1 MRCDK
6 IQIEGLSVIVPTFN
20 EADNIE
26 DVLDRIENTIKMIK
40 KREIIIVDDS
50 SPDNTGEIAENIRKK
65 YGNMR
70 IINRTGERGLASSI
84 IDGMK
89 NSNYDI
95 ICVMD
100 ADLQHPPEI
109 ILEMIEKIQEGNEL
123 VIASRYI
130 KNGEIRGWSITRKI
144 ISKGAVLLTRFLIS
158 SARGV
163 KDPMS
168 GYFML
173 RKGNICYDKLN
184 PIGFKILL
192 EIIHNIKCKKIE
204 VPYIFMNRKKGKSK
218 LSSKHYIEFLRQIVN
233 III

>member
-95 ICVMD
+95 VCVMD

-109 ILEMIEKIQEGNEL
+109 ILEMIEKIQEGWDVVSERL
-123 VIASRYI
+123 SLPGQRDIREFPGASPIPQRSR
-130 KNGEIRGWSITRKI
+130 NASTR
-144 ISKGAVLLTRFLIS
+144 R
-158 SARGV
+158 
-163 KDPMS
+163 
-168 GYFML
+168 
-173 RKGNICYDKLN
+173 C
-184 PIGFKILL
+184 
-192 EIIHNIKCKKIE
+192 
-204 VPYIFMNRKKGKSK
+204 
-218 LSSKHYIEFLRQIVN
+218 
-233 III
+233 